1 MTHAFL
7 NIVPLFLLLFGAGLD
22 ERVKGFHEEL
32 RSKGLD
38 SYSTRDNIRKYFLSD
53 DDLSNF
59 IVAFLQKMHE
69 KGFREHKITGW
80 QVISA
85 KNYDEEAVEEVT
97 IKGKGL
103 LFFTASFIFK
113 EEWVKRD
120 GEWYFLP
127 PKVIPLGR

>member
-1 MTHAFL
+1 
-7 NIVPLFLLLFGAGLD
+7 
-22 ERVKGFHEEL
+22 
-32 RSKGLD
+32 
-38 SYSTRDNIRKYFLSD
+38 
-53 DDLSNF
+53 
-59 IVAFLQKMHE
+59 MHE

-103 LFFTASFIFK
+103 LFFTASFTFK

-120 GEWYFLP
+120 GEWYLLP